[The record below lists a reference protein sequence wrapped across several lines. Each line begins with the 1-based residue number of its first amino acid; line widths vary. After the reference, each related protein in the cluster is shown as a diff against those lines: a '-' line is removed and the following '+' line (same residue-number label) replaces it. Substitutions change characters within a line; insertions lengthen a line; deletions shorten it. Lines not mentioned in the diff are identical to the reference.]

1 MFRKTK
7 SAIVAF
13 IVIFS
18 LLMVVSQN
26 SGYGSTNAPAALK
39 IYFGP
44 TSVLADNNS
53 YNCIFIQLVDSSGK
67 PARATQD
74 IVVGLSSS
82 QVNVGTVQPSVTL
95 PKDSTY
101 VATSFQ
107 TTFSPGST
115 TITATASGFTPV
127 QSSIITDG
135 YTPYQVSVYG
145 FPSTLPADGGTY
157 NAILVQLQDSS
168 GAPAKAP
175 KGGVE
180 VTLSSSAA
188 NVGSVSPSVFIAEGT
203 TYATANFTTVPNNTK
218 VQTVTIYTA
227 AQGYFPEQLT
237 ITTTPVASNP
247 SQLKVFTGPPQIP
260 ADANAYPQ
268 VAVELWNGTCVCAI
282 TSDTSVTM
290 SSTDPTIGQI
300 NSQLTIPTGQTY
312 ALATLTTTYKAGII
326 TITALATGTTKGTQS
341 ITTTGFTPTK
351 LAVFCVPAS
360 LPSDNSTYNAVEVQ
374 LQDSLGRPAKDPTS
388 DVTVTL
394 SSSQPTIAGV
404 SSSLT
409 IPFGQTQAMGTVS
422 VTNSPGT
429 TTITALGSSYSTG
442 QASMTTYSIDYLPLL
457 VTLTP
462 GSTSL
467 SNGAKTNIAVL
478 ITANGAVV
486 TGATIQFTSDSG
498 GTFTTTKEL
507 GNGHYNTSFTAPSF
521 TKTTT
526 CTITA
531 TTSKTGYA
539 NTIATIQIT
548 VQPSNSSTSNSTLT
562 LTSPADSAWTG
573 PLTIQLYLKDSN
585 GNPLKGATVSSTVQ
599 PDGVQTLSGTTNATG
614 YIVFQNATAGNYTF
628 SVSAKGYYQTI
639 THVDLKNQPSA
650 ATLTLA
656 TDAASQTSHGGF
668 PFSTILI
675 VVVIAVVAMV
685 AVFVMLKRRKADPA
699 DTPTST
705 Y

>member
-13 IVIFS
+13 IVIVS

-82 QVNVGTVQPSVTL
+82 QVNVETVQPSVTL
-95 PKDSTY
+95 PRIQPMWQQVSR
-101 VATSFQ
+101 Q
-107 TTFSPGST
+107 HSPGST

-157 NAILVQLQDSS
+157 NTILVQLQDSS

-218 VQTVTIYTA
+218 VQTVTIYIA

-237 ITTTPVASNP
+237 ITTTPVGSNP

-300 NSQLTIPTGQTY
+300 NSQLTIPTGQ
-312 ALATLTTTYKAGII
+312 
-326 TITALATGTTKGTQS
+326 
-341 ITTTGFTPTK
+341 PTRW
-351 LAVFCVPAS
+351 
-360 LPSDNSTYNAVEVQ
+360 Q
-374 LQDSLGRPAKDPTS
+374 L
-388 DVTVTL
+388 
-394 SSSQPTIAGV
+394 
-404 SSSLT
+404 
-409 IPFGQTQAMGTVS
+409 
-422 VTNSPGT
+422 
-429 TTITALGSSYSTG
+429 
-442 QASMTTYSIDYLPLL
+442 
-457 VTLTP
+457 
-462 GSTSL
+462 
-467 SNGAKTNIAVL
+467 
-478 ITANGAVV
+478 
-486 TGATIQFTSDSG
+486 
-498 GTFTTTKEL
+498 
-507 GNGHYNTSFTAPSF
+507 
-521 TKTTT
+521 
-526 CTITA
+526 
-531 TTSKTGYA
+531 
-539 NTIATIQIT
+539 
-548 VQPSNSSTSNSTLT
+548 
-562 LTSPADSAWTG
+562 
-573 PLTIQLYLKDSN
+573 
-585 GNPLKGATVSSTVQ
+585 
-599 PDGVQTLSGTTNATG
+599 
-614 YIVFQNATAGNYTF
+614 
-628 SVSAKGYYQTI
+628 
-639 THVDLKNQPSA
+639 
-650 ATLTLA
+650 
-656 TDAASQTSHGGF
+656 
-668 PFSTILI
+668 
-675 VVVIAVVAMV
+675 
-685 AVFVMLKRRKADPA
+685 
-699 DTPTST
+699 
-705 Y
+705 